1 MPPACPQIKDT
12 TYPFFQYVPETLPL
26 GSFSEDCLTLNIC
39 TPSNATASSNLPV
52 IIWIYGG
59 AFVQGSLDTPAWNPA
74 PWVQTSQQFQ
84 QCVPIAKLES
94 ILLCRSVVSVESN

>member
-74 PWVQTSQQFQ
+74 PW
-84 QCVPIAKLES
+84 C
-94 ILLCRSVVSVESN
+94 